1 MERRKKGVLPGAA
14 HPFIHRV
21 NQRLLGG
28 EFLVVL
34 DVDAPIRFA
43 RQLASAEVVVG
54 GGSILLEH
62 LDVLDAIFLVDHIET
77 EFTYILRVV
86 TELEVVTVG
95 RNVSIG
101 IGLLHQV
108 ILLVT
113 LENVGLHVGSIRVG
127 DLLERKLTE
136 DTRTNV
142 YFIFKPGREAN
153 KKGGA
158 WSFAFLI

>member
-1 MERRKKGVLPGAA
+1 MERRKKGVPPDAA

-28 EFLVVL
+28 EFPVVL
-34 DVDAPIRFA
+34 DVDTPFGFA

-86 TELEVVTVG
+86 TELEEMSVG
-95 RNVSIG
+95 RDVSVG

-127 DLLERKLTE
+127 NLLECT
-136 DTRTNV
+136 
-142 YFIFKPGREAN
+142 
-153 KKGGA
+153 
-158 WSFAFLI
+158 